1 MAQPVSIMVNTYG
14 TGVISD
20 ADLAQIISEVFDLR
34 PHAIIEAL
42 DLRKPIYRQ
51 RRHGHLGR
59 EELNVSWKTG
69 RSINFGPPQHATR
82 PGGHA
87 LGNEV

>member
-1 MAQPVSIMVNTYG
+1 MVNTYG

-51 RRHGHLGR
+51 LAAYGHLGR
-59 EELNVSWKTG
+59 EELNVSWEKLDFVDQL
-69 RSINFGPPQHATR
+69 RAAAARYQA
-82 PGGHA
+82 
-87 LGNEV
+87 